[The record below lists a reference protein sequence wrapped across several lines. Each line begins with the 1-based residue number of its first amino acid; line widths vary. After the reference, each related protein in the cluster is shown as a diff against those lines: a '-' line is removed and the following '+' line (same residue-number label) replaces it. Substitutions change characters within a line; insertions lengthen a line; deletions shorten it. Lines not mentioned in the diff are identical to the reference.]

1 MSIETSAKTGA
12 YYHTTDKGAQC
23 ELCPHH
29 CNLSEQQYGIC
40 KNRYCHEGAIYSAV
54 YGKPC
59 ALNIDPVEKKPLL
72 HFHPAISCLSLGTTG
87 CNFSCDNCQNADI
100 SQVYPDKISTS
111 KVMPREIVDACIRNG
126 CPAIAYTYNEPVTF
140 FEYTLDTA
148 RLAHERDIWNI
159 LVSAGYI
166 NAEPLKELCQVIDA
180 ANIDLKSFS
189 DKIYHEVNHA
199 SLRPVLDT
207 LLTLKEAGLWL
218 EITNL
223 LIPTINDDMTMIKE
237 MCHWLVDNG
246 FADTPLHFS
255 RFYPTFKMSDIP
267 STPLDLLTA
276 AKEIA
281 QEEGIKYVY
290 LGNVR
295 EIEGENTYCPSCHEL
310 LVRRRGFN
318 VLKNHIKSGKCPHCG
333 TPINGQW

>member
-1 MSIETSAKTGA
+1 VPIITPQTKGLNASFALIIATLANSSMAFARIAIATKVLSIR
-12 YYHTTDKGAQC
+12 
-23 ELCPHH
+23 
-29 CNLSEQQYGIC
+29 LSMASRVPLIST
-40 KNRYCHEGAIYSAV
+40 R
-54 YGKPC
+54 
-59 ALNIDPVEKKPLL
+59 VEKKPLL

-166 NAEPLKELCQVIDA
+166 NTEPLKELCQVIDA

-207 LLTLKEAGLWL
+207 LLTLKEAGHLVG
-218 EITNL
+218 NNQSAH
-223 LIPTINDDMTMIKE
+223 PNHQRRHDDDQRDVP
-237 MCHWLVDNG
+237 LVG
-246 FADTPLHFS
+246 
-255 RFYPTFKMSDIP
+255 R
-267 STPLDLLTA
+267 
-276 AKEIA
+276 
-281 QEEGIKYVY
+281 
-290 LGNVR
+290 
-295 EIEGENTYCPSCHEL
+295 
-310 LVRRRGFN
+310 
-318 VLKNHIKSGKCPHCG
+318 
-333 TPINGQW
+333 